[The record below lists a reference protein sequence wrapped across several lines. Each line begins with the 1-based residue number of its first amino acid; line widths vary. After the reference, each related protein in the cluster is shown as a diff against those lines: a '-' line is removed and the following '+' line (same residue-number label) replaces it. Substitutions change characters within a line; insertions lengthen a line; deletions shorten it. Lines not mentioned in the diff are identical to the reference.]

1 MGPGPRTSA
10 ALGSR
15 HLARNAARRVR
26 RPSGEVCLVCGSPRS
41 PYERIVYEPK
51 PTLARRFSR
60 CSGCGYLQ
68 IEELSSDRYRGQTSL
83 DHLPNVG
90 GDRLGTETAPGR
102 EFKMARMAV
111 HALDR
116 SQVDVMIYGIG
127 RSLDNL
133 HIQRLSGVE
142 TVAIGDIVHLR
153 DDAEFHDVNE
163 KARRRFAVVV
173 ASEVVE
179 HFRSPAGGLREAV
192 RVRGA
197 RRSAGLCHEHLPG
210 RRPQPGPVPV
220 LAGPHVVLH
229 RSRHWSRSPV
239 GGASRWT
246 SGRQGSPGRSA
257 ANASRSSAG
266 RRR

>member
-1 MGPGPRTSA
+1 M
-10 ALGSR
+10 
-15 HLARNAARRVR
+15 
-26 RPSGEVCLVCGSPRS
+26 CGSPRS

-111 HALDR
+111 RALDR

-133 HIQRLSGVE
+133 HIQRLPRVG

-163 KARRRFAVVV
+163 KARKRFTVVV

-179 HFRSPAGGLREAV
+179 HFRSPQADFAKLFGFVARDGLLICATNVYRGGDLTQDRYPFWPDHTSYYTGEALV
-192 RVRGA
+192 EIA
-197 RRSAGLCHEHLPG
+197 RRG
-210 RRPQPGPVPV
+210 RFAVDFRTPRIAWPIGRKRF
-220 LAGPHVVLH
+220 AFF
-229 RSRHWSRSPV
+229 SRSPEV
-239 GGASRWT
+239 MQRVALHFASHT
-246 SGRQGSPGRSA
+246 LAPSEDPPAELGVP
-257 ANASRSSAG
+257 
-266 RRR
+266 